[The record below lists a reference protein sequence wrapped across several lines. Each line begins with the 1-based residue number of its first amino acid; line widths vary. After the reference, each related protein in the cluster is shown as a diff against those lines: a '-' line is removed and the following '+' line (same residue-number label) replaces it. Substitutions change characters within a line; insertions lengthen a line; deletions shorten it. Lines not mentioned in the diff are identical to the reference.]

1 MVAAHD
7 AFSELLA
14 AGVIERMP
22 RLVGVQLEACAP
34 TARAFHAGDEVVT
47 PVDKKPSLSDAIM
60 NNNPY
65 WGRYCLKAARET
77 GGTMIAVSDAEFI
90 HAIRELGRE
99 EGLFTEP
106 AGSVSV
112 AALRALVK
120 VPGFENP
127 GLTVCNLTG
136 HGLNAP
142 QVATTAS
149 ENPDAIAPT
158 VEAVEAFLQG

>member
-1 MVAAHD
+1 
-7 AFSELLA
+7 
-14 AGVIERMP
+14 MP
-22 RLVGVQLEACAP
+22 RLVGVQLQACDP
-34 TARAFHAGDEVVT
+34 TARAFHEGRDAVT

-65 WGRYCLKAARET
+65 WGRYCLQAVRET
-77 GGTMIAVSDAEFI
+77 GGTMISVSDADFI
-90 HAIRELGRE
+90 RTIRELGRE

-112 AALRALVK
+112 ASLRYLVK

-136 HGLNAP
+136 HGLNVP
-142 QVATTAS
+142 QVATDES
-149 ENPDAIAPT
+149 ETPGVIPPT
-158 VEAVEAFLQG
+158 VEAVEAFLQS